1 MKKKLILAIKLSLS
15 FLAIWIV
22 LSKVDINQT
31 SKILENM
38 NFVWMFVAFVFFT
51 LSRIAGSF
59 RMSLYF
65 DSLGMKLGQAF
76 NLKLYYLGMFYNLFL
91 PGGIGGDGYKVY
103 FLNKHYGAKI
113 KDLVNA
119 LLQDRISGL
128 FALILLL
135 CFLASFSSF
144 VTIFQVGFWWLFLC
158 SLFAFLGIYF
168 LSKITKKFHSFFVK
182 GFFVAFILQVFQ
194 LLSAVFILIS
204 FGEFSSFINY
214 LTIFLISSIVSVLP
228 ISFGGIG
235 ARELTFVYLLDF
247 LHQSSEIGV
256 ALSVVFFIFTAFSSL
271 FGAFF
276 MNLKPSQL
284 HSRIKI

>member
-1 MKKKLILAIKLSLS
+1 MKKKLILAIKISLS

-22 LSKVDINQT
+22 FIKVDIEQT
-31 SKILENM
+31 SKIVANASFL
-38 NFVWMFVAFVFFT
+38 WLFVAFIFFT
-51 LSRIAGSF
+51 LSRVAGSF

-65 DSLGMKLGQAF
+65 DSLGMKLGQVF

-113 KDLVNA
+113 KDLINA

-144 VTIFQVGFWWLFLC
+144 MEIFQISLWLLVLGSC
-158 SLFAFLGIYF
+158 FAFLGLYF
-168 LSKITKKFHSFFVK
+168 LSKITKKFHSFFAK
-182 GFFVAFILQVFQ
+182 GFFVAFILQVVQ

-204 FGEFSSFINY
+204 FGEFSNFVNY

-235 ARELTFVYLLDF
+235 ARELTFVYLLEF
-247 LHQSSEIGV
+247 LHQSTEIGV

-271 FGAFF
+271 LGAFF
-276 MNLKPSQL
+276 MNLKPE
-284 HSRIKI
+284 